1 MYAYSNSNIKYLPIT
16 TAAILASAAVLA
28 MAWPHVVAA
37 AHAEAARLIEQ
48 APQTGAAEAT
58 SFYRLAST
66 LDPGNRESYLGLA
79 KIQIATG
86 QSEAALRSLK
96 HAGEETETLRLRLK
110 TLVELGNFSGAS
122 LLADALAQP
131 GASDADIILSG
142 LAYALAERTG
152 DIDALLSRVASP
164 EAAQRLARAKAGNVT
179 LAAEL
184 YASGLP
190 NSSRTF
196 AEKLPVSFKR
206 NVLLGRIS
214 YAQNTRESLVAA
226 TGYFS
231 SACTINPGD
240 LSAHELLADV
250 FAVRGMVAESSTQT
264 ILVQKI
270 RSGRP

>member
-1 MYAYSNSNIKYLPIT
+1 MNAYSNSNIKYLPIT
-16 TAAILASAAVLA
+16 TATILASAAVLA

-58 SFYRLAST
+58 SFYQLAST

-79 KIQIATG
+79 KVQIATG
-86 QSEAALRSLK
+86 QSEAALISLK
-96 HAGEETETLRLRLK
+96 HMGEGTEALRLRLK
-110 TLVELGNFSGAS
+110 TLIELGNFSGAS
-122 LLADALAQP
+122 RLADTLAQP

-142 LAYALAERTG
+142 LAYALAERNN
-152 DIDALLSRVASP
+152 DIDALITRVTSP
-164 EAAQRLARAKAGNVT
+164 EAAQHLERAKAGNVT
-179 LAAEL
+179 LATEL

-196 AEKLPVSFKR
+196 ANKLPVSFER
-206 NVLLGRIS
+206 SLLLGRIY

-226 TGYFS
+226 TNYFS
-231 SACTINPGD
+231 SASTINPGD
-240 LSAHELLADV
+240 LSTHELLADV
-250 FAVRGMVAESSTQT
+250 FAVRGMVAESSMQT
-264 ILVQKI
+264 VLAQKI